1 MPKVLNWGQ
10 ISSQGTVV
18 CPETFLIIMTGG
30 HAAGIWWVRAK
41 DTAKHV
47 SLHSTALTT
56 KNDLAP
62 KVNSAEVEKP

>member
-1 MPKVLNWGQ
+1 MIV
-10 ISSQGTVV
+10 
-18 CPETFLIIMTGG
+18 MTGG

-47 SLHSTALTT
+47 SMHSTALTT
-56 KNDLAP
+56 KTDLAP